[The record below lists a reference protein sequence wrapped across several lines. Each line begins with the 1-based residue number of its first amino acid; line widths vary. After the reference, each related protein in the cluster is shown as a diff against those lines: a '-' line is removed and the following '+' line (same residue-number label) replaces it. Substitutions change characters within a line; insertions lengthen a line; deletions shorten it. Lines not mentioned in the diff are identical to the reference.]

1 MNAALPR
8 FIDLKRE
15 RQLDI
20 LVAELRTWR
29 SGGRKSWTE
38 ARQFLLRAQ
47 VLSIELGVQLPEVID
62 MIDVAA
68 SA

>member
-15 RQLDI
+15 RQHDL

-29 SGGRKSWTE
+29 AGGRKTWTE

-62 MIDVAA
+62 TLDSAA
-68 SA
+68 SK